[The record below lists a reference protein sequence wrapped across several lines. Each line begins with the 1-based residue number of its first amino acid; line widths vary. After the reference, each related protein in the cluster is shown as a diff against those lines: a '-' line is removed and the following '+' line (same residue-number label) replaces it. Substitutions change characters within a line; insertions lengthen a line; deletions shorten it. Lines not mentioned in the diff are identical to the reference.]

1 VKSTKQNVPNT
12 LTQPLF
18 LNRTRNLAHLLKN
31 PISAHTLFK
40 KPYQEE
46 FTTTLLQEKKY
57 EMNTPIEDAEIC
69 LKPVEQ
75 IAQTIA
81 APLTKL

>member
-1 VKSTKQNVPNT
+1 VKSTKQNVSNT

-18 LNRTRNLAHLLKN
+18 LNPIRNLAHLLKN

-57 EMNTPIEDAEIC
+57 ETNTPDAKIC

-75 IAQTIA
+75 IAQTVA